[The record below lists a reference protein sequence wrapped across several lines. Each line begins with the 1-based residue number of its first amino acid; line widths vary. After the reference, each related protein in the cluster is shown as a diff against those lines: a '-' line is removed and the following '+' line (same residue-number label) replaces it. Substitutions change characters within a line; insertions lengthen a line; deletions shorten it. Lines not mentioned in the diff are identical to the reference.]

1 VRQFDHAII
10 RNDGVGGSN
19 PSCGTTNLCNYYF
32 NLRPRSPKIGVKFL
46 NVLDTILPPGRRK
59 SPAPAAVSAG
69 SWCRPSTRTIGCLGP
84 FCLRW
89 RTDRRQPDPHSAISR
104 EPILQPLFRGAI
116 IVDIFFLRL
125 LHPQD
130 HHRKGPIDVRNPRCP
145 ADRFT
150 DRWPENLTAQATYIE
165 DLKLFRQ
172 QLAAIMS
179 NGLSLEDKRKL
190 LALMF
195 SEGPARAVVED
206 FSARL
211 GESVRRGT
219 RRIAS
224 TGRVLP
230 AAVAAPTI
238 AGAAAQARGHT
249 FYGSGWPAK

>member
-1 VRQFDHAII
+1 MAPAPVASKVKGVHSVKGEVNQRGYSNGRPKERII

-125 LHPQD
+125 LHPQED

-150 DRWPENLTAQATYIE
+150 DRWPENLTAQATTAVQETASVDEYRTPSTE
-165 DLKLFRQ
+165 GQGFR
-172 QLAAIMS
+172 
-179 NGLSLEDKRKL
+179 R
-190 LALMF
+190 
-195 SEGPARAVVED
+195 RV
-206 FSARL
+206 SAR
-211 GESVRRGT
+211 
-219 RRIAS
+219 
-224 TGRVLP
+224 
-230 AAVAAPTI
+230 
-238 AGAAAQARGHT
+238 
-249 FYGSGWPAK
+249 